1 MLSAILGHLGHDSA
15 EALSMT
21 EVPVPP
27 EGEPALAKVPT
38 APRLQRCLAWLDDD
52 GTEGDGRR
60 FALVMENTEGRALLA
75 WELFLATRNTEAS
88 KATTT
93 RNARSVASELFGA
106 DAVDEAGNESP
117 ERLEPT
123 DAPWA
128 LLALPSAL
136 VHLEAYRSRLLERV
150 DVKHRGRQE
159 AGDPN
164 PLSHSA
170 AGARIAIVR
179 GIVKA
184 LWRVE
189 AMGGDYK
196 ERLLAAVASLPT
208 DRSTP
213 SSAKPTLEVADLQLL
228 VRDAQ
233 RQAFEPAKR
242 ETPNLGLRDLAA
254 LVFLGLGLRG
264 IEVVR
269 LRWEDETQ
277 LAGGPAF
284 NVRGKG
290 NATRLA
296 PLNVDQARA
305 LALWRAACGSPKLG
319 PVLRSVA
326 NQSGAIGEESLSTR
340 SLFSAMARRA
350 QKAGVPFRGLH
361 TFRRWR
367 ITSELQAGESLPA
380 VARRAG
386 HANVQTTASYDVSSA
401 EDDAQGGRRIARG
414 MFRGA
419 EARTA

>member
-1 MLSAILGHLGHDSA
+1 
-15 EALSMT
+15 MT
-21 EVPVPP
+21 EAPVPS
-27 EGEPALAKVPT
+27 EGEPTLAKAPT
-38 APRLQRCLAWLDDD
+38 APRLQRCLAWLDDG

-93 RNARSVASELFGA
+93 RTARSVASELFGA
-106 DAVDEAGNESP
+106 DTVDEDGNESR

-136 VHLEAYRSRLLERV
+136 VHLEAYRAHLLERV
-150 DVKHRGRQE
+150 DVKHRGEQRDD
-159 AGDPN
+159 DPE

-170 AGARIAIVR
+170 AGARIAILR

-184 LWRVE
+184 LWKVE
-189 AMGGDYK
+189 AMGGDQK
-196 ERLLAAVASLPT
+196 ERLLATVASMPT
-208 DRSTP
+208 DRTTP
-213 SSAKPTLEVADLQLL
+213 TSAKPTLELADLQLL

-233 RQAFEPAKR
+233 RQAFDPEKG
-242 ETPNLGLRDLAA
+242 ETTNLALRDLAA

-264 IEVVR
+264 IEAVR

-277 LAGGPAF
+277 LGGEAAF
-284 NVRGKG
+284 NLRGKG
-290 NATRLA
+290 NASRLA
-296 PLNVDQARA
+296 PLNTDQARA
-305 LALWRAACGSPKLG
+305 LDLWRAACGSPKAG
-319 PVLRSVA
+319 PVLRAVTNNTGVISERPLSV
-326 NQSGAIGEESLSTR
+326 R

-386 HANVQTTASYDVSSA
+386 HANVQTTAGYDVSSA

>member
-1 MLSAILGHLGHDSA
+1 
-15 EALSMT
+15 MT
-21 EVPVPP
+21 EAPVPS
-27 EGEPALAKVPT
+27 EGEPTLAKVPT
-38 APRLQRCLAWLDDD
+38 APRLQRCLAWLDDG

-60 FALVMENTEGRALLA
+60 FALVMEATEGRALLA

-93 RNARSVASELFGA
+93 RTARSVASELFGA
-106 DAVDEAGNESP
+106 DLVDEDGSESR

-123 DAPWA
+123 DTPWA

-136 VHLEAYRSRLLERV
+136 VHLEAYRAHLLERV
-150 DVKHRGRQE
+150 DVKHRGEQGD
-159 AGDPN
+159 GDPE

-170 AGARIAIVR
+170 AGARIAILR

-184 LWRVE
+184 LWKVE
-189 AMGGDYK
+189 AMGGDQK
-196 ERLLAAVASLPT
+196 ERLLATVASMPT
-208 DRSTP
+208 DRTTP
-213 SSAKPTLEVADLQLL
+213 TSAKPTLELADLQLL

-233 RQAFEPAKR
+233 RQAFDPEKG
-242 ETPNLGLRDLAA
+242 ETSNLALRDLAA

-264 IEVVR
+264 IEAVR

-277 LAGGPAF
+277 LGGGPAF
-284 NVRGKG
+284 NLRGKG
-290 NATRLA
+290 NASRLA
-296 PLNVDQARA
+296 PLNADQVRA
-305 LALWRAACGSPKLG
+305 LDLWRAACGSPKAG
-319 PVLRSVA
+319 PVLRAVTNNTGVISERPLSV
-326 NQSGAIGEESLSTR
+326 R

-386 HANVQTTASYDVSSA
+386 HANVQTTAGYDVSSA